1 MAGLRW
7 RGRRGLEGASE
18 GAGGSQ
24 RERVPSALPSGG
36 GSQRWHGTGAAAPS
50 AGGAG
55 TSAQGRIGGRVALVV
70 GGGWEG
76 GAAPVVGR
84 GWNRY
89 VCGSREKKNDRER
102 IKNFPLCVLISRKC
116 VFTAIGLATNHWSL

>member
-1 MAGLRW
+1 MEGTARLGGSFGGSRRELEGARAVGAAQW
-7 RGRRGLEGASE
+7 RQLPAQAVLARAPKGGLEG
-18 GAGGSQ
+18 GA
-24 RERVPSALPSGG
+24 
-36 GSQRWHGTGAAAPS
+36 
-50 AGGAG
+50 
-55 TSAQGRIGGRVALVV
+55 ALVV

-76 GAAPVVGR
+76 GVALVVGG

-102 IKNFPLCVLISRKC
+102 IKIFLLCVLISREC